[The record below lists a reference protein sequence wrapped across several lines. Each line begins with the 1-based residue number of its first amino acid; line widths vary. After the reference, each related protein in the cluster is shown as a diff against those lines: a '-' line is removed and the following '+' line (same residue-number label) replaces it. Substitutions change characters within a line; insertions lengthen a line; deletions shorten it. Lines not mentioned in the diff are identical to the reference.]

1 MKKALVS
8 IVLATF
14 CLSLPVFG
22 NTRGAVS
29 AFNSS
34 AQTAN
39 NTILPL
45 LAQFRRRRWRLRRA
59 RRFRVERRYERR
71 AFRRH
76 RFIRRHR
83 R

>member
-8 IVLATF
+8 IVLATI
-14 CLSLPVFG
+14 CLSLPVLG
-22 NTRGAVS
+22 NTRGAIR
-29 AFNSS
+29 ALNSS
-34 AQTAN
+34 TQTAN
-39 NTILPL
+39 SSILPVF
-45 LAQFRRRRWRLRRA
+45 AQFRRRRWRLRRA